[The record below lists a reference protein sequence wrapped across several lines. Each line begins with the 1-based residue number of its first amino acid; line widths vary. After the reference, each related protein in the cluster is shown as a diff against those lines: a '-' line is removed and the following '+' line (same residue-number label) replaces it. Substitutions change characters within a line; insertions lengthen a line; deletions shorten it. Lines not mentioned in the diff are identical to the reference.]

1 MSKKH
6 KKSIP
11 VQQTQKEKGFI
22 IDQNKFNKQK
32 AYYAVNFK
40 TGAHK
45 TAKDKPRKRYKRT
58 DNWEDDYEL

>member
-1 MSKKH
+1 MSKKR

-11 VQQTQKEKGFI
+11 VQQKQKEKGFI

-45 TAKDKPRKRYKRT
+45 TEKDKPRKRYKRT
-58 DNWEDDYEL
+58 DNWEDNYEL

>member
-6 KKSIP
+6 RKSIP

-22 IDQNKFNKQK
+22 IDQNKFNKKK
-32 AYYAVNFK
+32 AYFK

-58 DNWEDDYEL
+58 DNWEDNYEL

>member
-1 MSKKH
+1 M
-6 KKSIP
+6 
-11 VQQTQKEKGFI
+11 QQKQKEKGFI

-32 AYYAVNFK
+32 AYYVVNFK

-58 DNWEDDYEL
+58 DNWEDNYEL